1 MKLILELN
9 GNDVGLPYSESYTTP
24 YILRKTALAVLFN
37 NAGKIALLDVSN
49 DKYHKLPGGGLEAG
63 EDVITALRREC
74 LEEVGSHIEITDEI
88 GLTIEYKNEKGFLQI
103 SYCYIAQSVG
113 GLVSPQYEDGE
124 LEDGFHLIWVDIDE
138 AITLIS
144 QDSSA
149 TSSGKFI
156 CKRDLEILKE
166 AKQVMRVK

>member
-9 GNDVGLPYSESYTTP
+9 GKDVGLPYNESYTTP

-37 NAGKIALLDVSN
+37 NAGKIAFLDVTN

-74 LEEVGSHIEITDEI
+74 LEEVGSRIEVTDEI
-88 GLTIEYKNEKGFLQI
+88 GLTIEYKNEKGVLQI
-103 SYCYIAQSVG
+103 SYCFIAKAVG
-113 GLVSPQYEDGE
+113 DLVSPQYEEGE
-124 LEDGFHLIWVDIDE
+124 LEDGFQLTWVDIDE
-138 AITLIS
+138 AIALIS
-144 QDSSA
+144 QDSPA

-166 AKQVMRVK
+166 AKQVMCVE